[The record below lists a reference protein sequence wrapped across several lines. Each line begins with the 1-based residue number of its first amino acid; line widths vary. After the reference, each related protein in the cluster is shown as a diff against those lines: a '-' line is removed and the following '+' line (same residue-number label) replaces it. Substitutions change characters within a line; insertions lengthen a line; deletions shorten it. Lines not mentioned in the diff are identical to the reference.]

1 MMYMCGR
8 WKLAKSLENRLLLS
22 SIESAMLGIM
32 HAIERV
38 SNIIGGGGGI
48 IQTDNKTKK
57 ADTQKLQAKA
67 A

>member
-32 HAIERV
+32 HAIEKV
-38 SNIIGGGGGI
+38 SNIIGGGDY
-48 IQTDNKTKK
+48 TDRQQNKKS
-57 ADTQKLQAKA
+57 
-67 A
+67 